1 MNNVVE
7 FLGLL
12 GEAWGK
18 FEETKW
24 LLPVPLVM
32 SLMDYDKVI
41 RTLHLGGFHFGIR
54 FPLPEPLPT
63 LWSFV
68 SLPAGA
74 PGTTFSPEGILFT
87 ALLVLFGSYLQAG
100 YVGSIRDEVLMREGR
115 FLKNAE
121 RDFLEFLQF
130 NLMMYAAVT
139 ILVLSLITVPS
150 MFLLAF
156 LALLVF
162 LYAVYGTPFLI
173 SILGLRFR
181 DALVESLNLARRGGE
196 YLDYALKYLAIGA
209 MISVPLTFIATN
221 AGVFG
226 LTVGLFL
233 VAPVSL
239 TLSIATVL
247 FFIDITSKFSDWEK
261 ALNTLDVNYTSKFD
275 ASR

>member
-1 MNNVVE
+1 MVE

-41 RTLHLGGFHFGIR
+41 RTLHLEGFHFGIR
-54 FPLPEPLPT
+54 FPLPEPSPT

-74 PGTTFSPEGILFT
+74 SGTTFSPEGLMFT

-100 YVGSIRDEVLMREGR
+100 YIGSIRDEVLMRDSS

-130 NLMMYAAVT
+130 NLVLYAVMMLL
-139 ILVLSLITVPS
+139 ILFLMALPS
-150 MFLLAF
+150 MFFSAF
-156 LALLVF
+156 LGLMIF
-162 LYAVYGTPFLI
+162 LYAIYGTPFLI
-173 SILGLRFR
+173 SIRGLKFR
-181 DALVESLNLARRGGE
+181 DALIESLNLAKKGGE

-209 MISVPLTFIATN
+209 LISVLLTFIATN
-221 AGVFG
+221 TGVFG
-226 LTVGLFL
+226 FTVGLFL
-233 VAPVSL
+233 AAPISL
-239 TLSIATVL
+239 TLSTATVI
-247 FFIDITSKFSDWEK
+247 FFIDLTPKFSDKEK
-261 ALNTLDVNYTSKFD
+261 ALNTPDVNYTSKFD
-275 ASR
+275 VSG